1 MEYEEMHKTTPCA
14 ADGRFSDDELVEY
27 EWEAAEALA
36 CLSHPVT
43 GDVQLYMDA
52 RDVAGLYSTEQEI
65 AIRSEDES
73 ELDTSLLCASNNPPV
88 TSGKSRQDLTEAEKE
103 GRRLRRVF
111 ANRESAR
118 QTIRRRQAMQEELTR
133 KAADLALENEN
144 LKKNKELAA
153 AEYSSLRN
161 KNSSLKTQ
169 MAKIV
174 KAEVQETYDES
185 KLTPVETPSTWTT
198 FPTFLHNQTQATPF
212 FWSTVFQPLQSGSQS
227 IYGFT
232 QELPKPLGEFKRSDQ
247 LESHMMM
254 NKPLYI
260 LPFPFHAESNP
271 FYPPSSNHNEQ
282 HETSVVHECSTSNPR
297 TTVNME
303 NHLTAT
309 PLKVET
315 ETTDSIDTI
324 HRDILREA
332 DSGYLLNEG
341 SGQLLGLRS
350 KEMLQVTANSS
361 PFVRPVITRQSIRNS
376 PQQDNTTPDVKVTS
390 SAGGHVAGASPKMYQ
405 ATRLQMPLYIAA
417 KARRKRKELMK
428 LKSQCY
434 YQFH

>member
-1 MEYEEMHKTTPCA
+1 MNNEEIHKTTPSA
-14 ADGRFSDDELVEY
+14 ADGRFSDDELVEC
-27 EWEAAEALA
+27 EWEAAEVLA

-43 GDVQLYMDA
+43 GDVQLCMDT
-52 RDVAGLYSTEQEI
+52 RDAAGLYSTQK
-65 AIRSEDES
+65 AY
-73 ELDTSLLCASNNPPV
+73 PPV
-88 TSGKSRQDLTEAEKE
+88 SSGKSRQDLTDQAEKE

-161 KNSSLKTQ
+161 KNNSLKTQ

-174 KAEVQETYDES
+174 KAEVQETDDES
-185 KLTPVETPSTWTT
+185 KLTPVETPSTSTT
-198 FPTFLHNQTQATPF
+198 FPTFLHNQTRATPF
-212 FWSTVFQPLQSGSQS
+212 FWSFQPLDGLPLQSGSHS
-227 IYGFT
+227 ISGIT
-232 QELPKPLGEFKRSDQ
+232 RQLPTPLGEFKPSDK
-247 LESHMMM
+247 LESPTMM
-254 NKPLYI
+254 NKPETPLYI
-260 LPFPFHAESNP
+260 LPFPSPMPFLAQSNL
-271 FYPPSSNHNEQ
+271 FYPPSSDHNDQ
-282 HETSVVHECSTSNPR
+282 HETSVVHECSTSTPR
-297 TTVNME
+297 TTVNTE

-309 PLKVET
+309 PPKVET
-315 ETTDSIDTI
+315 ETTDSIDTL

-341 SGQLLGLRS
+341 ALRS
-350 KEMLQVTANSS
+350 KGLVQVTSNSS
-361 PFVRPVITRQSIRNS
+361 AFVRPVIARQSDCC
-376 PQQDNTTPDVKVTS
+376 QQDNSPDVKVAS
-390 SAGGHVAGASPKMYQ
+390 SARGHVAGASPKMYQ
-405 ATRLQMPLYIAA
+405 QPFSCSDSASTDAIIAA

-434 YQFH
+434 YHQFH